1 MEHSTHLPQGNVLVF
16 FVGGGKRTGLVWVFF
31 FVPLNH
37 HSHLIFGERNYV
49 GELLSPT
56 NFIEERF
63 IADIFTGITVK
74 PSFLRR
80 RIYFSPYMI
89 YTTKAKSRQ

>member
-1 MEHSTHLPQGNVLVF
+1 MGI
-16 FVGGGKRTGLVWVFF
+16 F